1 MITIYIRP
9 SFTKKCPNGSTQFL
23 KRFLCFELF
32 VKILIILTLEK
43 SLPLM
48 QNASS
53 PPSRYTWDHGGSSC
67 DPASIG
73 NVTTVIKRRSLNSI
87 IIIPRFSTLLLLLR
101 SLSLS
106 LSLSSLLF
114 SSRGLHRNRD

>member
-1 MITIYIRP
+1 
-9 SFTKKCPNGSTQFL
+9 
-23 KRFLCFELF
+23 
-32 VKILIILTLEK
+32 
-43 SLPLM
+43 M

-53 PPSRYTWDHGGSSC
+53 PPSRYTWDHDCIGGSSC

-87 IIIPRFSTLLLLLR
+87 IIIPRFSTPLLLLR

-106 LSLSSLLF
+106 PSPRF
-114 SSRGLHRNRD
+114 FFHPVACTAIVIRAAA